1 MPDWIE
7 WLPLWLWLPATALF
21 LLLTVAAWL
30 APRSVRVRVS
40 TEWRRLTPPVRPRL
54 RYLFCAGLTVLAAS
68 LLLVLSAGETPA
80 VQLASVAAG
89 GVTVWLLADFAWR
102 SVRDSAMRR
111 AALAREWAAR
121 AAEARTKLAAAAD
134 EALLAQTACRVLC
147 ETLGCTRAV
156 LFLAGDEGF
165 RPCAAFP
172 ADPSPGEAWPATSIL
187 VRELSR
193 LPHGAALLLADPHTG
208 GPLPWTRSSTA
219 SLAQERIASFGA
231 VLALPL
237 FRGPRL
243 EGFFLMGAPADGGAY
258 GPHHFAFLEEY
269 ACGVAVLRESLAHSG
284 RMAQQAAAEAR
295 QEARRAVVRLALDA
309 LEPPEEIA
317 LPDLDCAGIASN
329 EDECRVFLDLIPL
342 PGRAAAFVAVEFDS
356 GYEDAAIRMV
366 QLQALLR
373 TRARAYHEDLA
384 ELAESTRRAMQAPGA
399 DWPVARIFLAR
410 YRSGTRRLH
419 YINAGFLPPFLFR
432 RTALGAEALRLRH
445 TGPPFEARSSFRCE
459 EAEVELAPGDLLLA
473 VSSAVPAAQNAA
485 GEAWSEVRLIETMIG
500 WQPGPAKALL
510 DQAAES
516 WRQFLGA
523 DAKRPPHLFLLLRPK
538 P

>member
-7 WLPLWLWLPATALF
+7 WLPLWLWLPAAALF

-30 APRSVRVRVS
+30 APRMVRVRLGA
-40 TEWRRLTPPVRPRL
+40 EWRRLTPPVRPRL

-89 GVTVWLLADFAWR
+89 GVTAWLLADFAWR
-102 SVRDSAMRR
+102 SLRDSAMRR

-121 AAEARTKLAAAAD
+121 SAEARARLAGTAD
-134 EALLAQTACRVLC
+134 ETGLAETACRVLC
-147 ETLGCTRAV
+147 ETLGCSRAA
-156 LFLAGDEGF
+156 LFLSGEGDFKACGVFPSGLSAGD
-165 RPCAAFP
+165 
-172 ADPSPGEAWPATSIL
+172 AWPASSIL

-193 LPHGAALLLADPHTG
+193 LPRGAPLLLADPLTG
-208 GPLPWTRSSTA
+208 TPPPWTRSSTA
-219 SLAQERIASFGA
+219 TLAQERIESFGA
-231 VLALPL
+231 ALAVPL
-237 FRGPRL
+237 LRGPRL
-243 EGFFLMGAPADGGAY
+243 EGFFLAGRLADGETY
-258 GPHHFAFLEEY
+258 EPHHFAFLEEY
-269 ACGVAVLRESLAHSG
+269 ACAVATLRESLAHS
-284 RMAQQAAAEAR
+284 RKLAESAAAEAR

-309 LEPPEEIA
+309 LEPAEEIV

-329 EDECRVFLDLIPL
+329 EGECRVLLDLIPL

-384 ELAESTRRAMQAPGA
+384 ELAESTRRAMHAPGA
-399 DWPVARIFLAR
+399 DWPAARIFLAR
-410 YRSGTRRLH
+410 YRSGARRLQ

-445 TGPPFEARSSFRCE
+445 TGPPFEARSNFRCE

-500 WQPGPAKALL
+500 WQPGPAKTLL

-516 WRQFLGA
+516 WQQFLGA
-523 DAKRPPHLFLLLRPK
+523 EAKRPPHLFLLLRPK

>member
-1 MPDWIE
+1 MPEWIE
-7 WLPLWLWLPATALF
+7 WLPLWLWLPAAALF
-21 LLLTVAAWL
+21 LWLAVAAWL
-30 APRSVRVRVS
+30 APRVVQVRLRAG
-40 TEWRRLTPPVRPRL
+40 WRRLTPPVRPRL
-54 RYLFCAGLTVLAAS
+54 RILFSAGLAVLVAA
-68 LLLVLSAGETPA
+68 LLFTLSAGETRP
-80 VQLASVAAG
+80 VQLAAVAAG
-89 GVTVWLLADFAWR
+89 GVTAWLVADFVWR
-102 SVRDSAMRR
+102 SVRDGALRR

-121 AAEARTKLAAAAD
+121 TADARTRLAETPEEPLLAEA
-134 EALLAQTACRVLC
+134 ACRILA
-147 ETLGCTRAV
+147 ETLGCTRTA
-156 LFLAGDEGF
+156 LFPAGGEDF
-165 RPCAAFP
+165 KPCAFFP
-172 ADPSPGEAWPATSIL
+172 PDSSPGEAWPAASML

-193 LPHGAALLLADPHTG
+193 LSPGAVLLLADPRSG
-208 GPLPWTRSSTA
+208 APLPWVRGAAAGSVR
-219 SLAQERIASFGA
+219 ERIESFGA

-237 FRGPRL
+237 FRGARL
-243 EGFFLMGAPADGGAY
+243 EGFFLAGPLEHGEPY
-258 GPHHFAFLEEY
+258 GPHHFAFLEQY
-269 ACGVAVLRESLAHSG
+269 ACAVALLRESLAQS
-284 RMAQQAAAEAR
+284 RKLAESASAKAR

-329 EDECRVFLDLIPL
+329 EAECRVFLDLIPL

-356 GYEDAAIRMV
+356 GFEEAAIRMV

-384 ELAESTRRAMQAPGA
+384 ELAESTRRAMRSPGA
-399 DWPVARIFLAR
+399 GWPAARIFLAR

-445 TGPPFEARSSFRCE
+445 TGPPFDARSSLRCE

-485 GEAWSEVRLIETMIG
+485 GDAWSEVRLIETMIG
-500 WQPGPAKALL
+500 WQPGPAQALL
-510 DQAAES
+510 EQAAAS
-516 WRQFLGA
+516 WRQFLGTGA
-523 DAKRPPHLFLLLRPK
+523 ARPAHLFLLLRPK